1 MPAATRENPHSSM
14 DTPFLLPDGNVQIA
28 FSGGRSSAC
37 MLHHILQV
45 NGLLPNSVQV
55 LFTNTGREF
64 NESLNFVHECAS
76 RWEVPIT
83 WLEYRPEPPYFE
95 TVSHNTASR
104 KGEPFEALIKK
115 RRYLPNQHARFC
127 TAELKVRTASRYL
140 RSKGWERWTTVLGIR
155 ADEPK
160 RLSGPP
166 PRERWTRAYP
176 LAAAGVTRRCVEAYW
191 KQQPFDL
198 RLPSANGRTPLGNCD
213 GCFLKSERSI
223 AALIR
228 DFPERADWWERMER
242 ETTEIANKP
251 SGARFSKNYSRGEM
265 RDFIERQSDWI
276 FDDGVD
282 LLCAANGGDCL

>member
-1 MPAATRENPHSSM
+1 MPAATRENPRSSM
-14 DTPFLLPDGNVQIA
+14 DTPFLLPEGNVQIA

-37 MLHHILQV
+37 MLHRILQA
-45 NGLLPNSVQV
+45 NGSLPDSVQV

-64 NESLNFVHECAS
+64 NESLDFVQDCAS

-83 WLEYRPEPPYFE
+83 WLEYRPDPPWFE
-95 TVSHNTASR
+95 TVTHSTASR

-176 LAAAGVTRRCVEAYW
+176 LAAAGVTRRCVEAFW
-191 KQQPFDL
+191 KRQPFDL
-198 RLPSANGRTPLGNCD
+198 RLPSVKGRTPLGNCD

-223 AALIR
+223 AALTR

-251 SGARFSKNYSRGEM
+251 SGARFSKNYSRAEM

-282 LLCAANGGDCL
+282 LLCAASGGDCL